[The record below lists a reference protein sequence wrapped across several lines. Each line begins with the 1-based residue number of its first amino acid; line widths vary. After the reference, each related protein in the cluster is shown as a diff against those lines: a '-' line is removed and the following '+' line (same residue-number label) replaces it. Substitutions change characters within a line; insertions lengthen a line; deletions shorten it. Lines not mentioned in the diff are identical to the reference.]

1 MASRGFIE
9 LLRLADLAKAR
20 ATGRG
25 NTGSGSEWY
34 GIAFEV
40 AGVQMVAPMGEVA
53 EILNLP
59 NFTPIPLTKSW
70 LMGVANVRGRLLTLI
85 DLANFLALSADVTK
99 SGKIMVIDQKGIF
112 TGILVNQVFGMVY
125 FSESQYQSLE
135 LPTTAMAFA
144 PYHHG
149 AFIKDDKTWHV
160 MMPSLLYTNPDY
172 LNAAVI

>member
-1 MASRGFIE
+1 MASRGFVE

-25 NTGSGSEWY
+25 SIGGSEWY

-40 AGVQMVAPMGEVA
+40 AGIQMVAPMGEVA

-59 NFTPIPLTKSW
+59 SFTPIPLTKPW

-85 DLANFLALSADVTK
+85 DLANFLTLSTEVAK
-99 SGKIMVIDQKGIF
+99 SGKIMVIDQEGIF
-112 TGILVNQVFGMVY
+112 TGILVDQVFGMVH
-125 FSESQYQSLE
+125 FSEAQYQSIE
-135 LPTTAMAFA
+135 LPEVSVAFA

-149 AFIKDDKTWHV
+149 AFIKDDKAWHV
-160 MMPSLLYTNPDY
+160 MMLSLLYTNPDY